1 MDLATLI
8 GFFGGL
14 AMMAVGVFTSGG
26 SIMGIIDIPSI
37 FVTIGGSYFSLWIC
51 APMNQIIGLFLLLLL
66 LVFCCFLLLD
76 SDESIFNSIPLILI
90 SPLYVLYNPAKSLI
104 IVVLPEPFSPIIAIG
119 FEQSIFNDIF
129 LSISLSVSL

>member
-51 APMNQIIGLFLLLLL
+51 APMNQIIGLFGIMGRA
-66 LVFCCFLLLD
+66 FKTYD
-76 SDESIFNSIPLILI
+76 YGER
-90 SPLYVLYNPAKSLI
+90 Y
-104 IVVLPEPFSPIIAIG
+104 
-119 FEQSIFNDIF
+119 
-129 LSISLSVSL
+129 

>member
-37 FVTIGGSYFSLWIC
+37 FVTIADL
-51 APMNQIIGLFLLLLL
+51 
-66 LVFCCFLLLD
+66 
-76 SDESIFNSIPLILI
+76 
-90 SPLYVLYNPAKSLI
+90 
-104 IVVLPEPFSPIIAIG
+104 
-119 FEQSIFNDIF
+119 IF
-129 LSISLSVSL
+129 LCGFAPL